1 MDESGTGENDDFR
14 DRESDCF
21 LELQEEWKQ
30 EIRRESFLCL
40 NSFFMS
46 HSEAPPELWSSDS
59 SCCRAVTTGTSAPE
73 PFHSDVIEW
82 NPCESRFGFVDLS
95 LRLDPVEPVNTPKS

>member
-30 EIRRESFLCL
+30 EVRRGSFLRL
-40 NSFFMS
+40 NSVFVS
-46 HSEAPPELWSSDS
+46 HGEGPPQPWSSGRF
-59 SCCRAVTTGTSAPE
+59 CGCAVTMETSAPE
-73 PFHSDVIEW
+73 PCHSDVVEW
-82 NPCESRFGFVDLS
+82 NLCEGRFGFVDLS
-95 LRLDPVEPVNTPKS
+95 L